1 MKYSVAPE
9 FAQKLGELASQPDLL
24 ARLTEVFS
32 TLDRSLDKAAVLS
45 ALQPNVHALDGGL
58 HVLRVGS
65 LRVFLTFGE
74 DYALLLDLA
83 FSPRRPTDTRRWSP
97 KDPATNPIIDP
108 QRNHTINPNFNT
120 SLNPSFNTSLNPNF
134 NTSLN
139 PNFNTSLNPNF
150 NTSLNPN
157 FNTSINPHFNSTINP
172 NFNSS
177 INPKFNR
184 AYPGPYVYEK
194 DGLWEGYF
202 VRANS
207 QVDLFFGP
215 DGDFRGIGVRND
227 PKRKTIFDE
236 QLEWIG
242 YLVSDGQG
250 GYLRFDK
257 DGEWTGFVV

>member
-9 FAQKLGELASQPDLL
+9 FAQKLSELASQPELL
-24 ARLTEVFS
+24 ARLTDVFS
-32 TLDRSLDKAAVLS
+32 TLDRSIDKAAALS

-83 FSPRRPTDTRRWSP
+83 FSPRRPTDTRRWGP
-97 KDPATNPIIDP
+97 KDPAANPSIDP
-108 QRNHTINPNFNT
+108 QRNRTI
-120 SLNPSFNTSLNPNF
+120 
-134 NTSLN
+134 
-139 PNFNTSLNPNF
+139 NPNF

-184 AYPGPYVYEK
+184 AYPGPYAYGK
-194 DGLWEGYF
+194 DGPWEGYF
-202 VRANS
+202 VRAND

-227 PKRKTIFDE
+227 PKRMTIFDE
-236 QLEWIG
+236 QLKWIG

-250 GYLRFDK
+250 GYLRFNK